1 MVQKVSQSIKSFFPT
16 LILLSFE
23 AAAVVAAVA
32 AATDSSCEDS
42 SLAASKCF
50 LGLSQKRRAEKKP
63 LGLYSGLTPTSI
75 YFFQCHI
82 GTRGLKLV
90 GLLWLIRVMHAAKV
104 AASQF

>member
-50 LGLSQKRRAEKKP
+50 LGLSQKRGAEKKP

-82 GTRGLKLV
+82 GTRGL
-90 GLLWLIRVMHAAKV
+90 
-104 AASQF
+104 